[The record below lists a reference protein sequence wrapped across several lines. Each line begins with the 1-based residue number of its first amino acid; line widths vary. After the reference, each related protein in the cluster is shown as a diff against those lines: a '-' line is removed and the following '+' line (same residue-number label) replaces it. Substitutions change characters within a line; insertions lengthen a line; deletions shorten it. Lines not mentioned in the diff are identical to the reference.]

1 MSMKF
6 SEIML
11 DLDTGD
17 ASIHDVHA
25 KEALGKV
32 NVSSAIFEYAAKLA
46 ELPANSSFIQ
56 EAADEAEAA
65 GLPTDPAEATG
76 LATEAVAQELIG
88 FYDVVVENAKK
99 VKAAA
104 DRDMKAIIGL
114 GKKYGISASAA
125 TSGNFMIA
133 FAKPLAQALV
143 RDFATNRKFANRIK
157 FKKGI
162 FPDSSMSEGLIF
174 SYGNCMARL
183 ASVFGMNIGDCIED
197 PTVQEVLSFDGNFIK
212 ILKAGVV
219 GIIGDPDAANAPK
232 TGFNK
237 GGVGDVDALYKQ
249 LLKGSSNFTL
259 RHAGKGQGTTVW
271 ASVNDIAEMITYT
284 YVARQVSAG
293 IVKAASATKKAGA
306 ANFIKQLCAA
316 EEQRHSQSDEKKANK
331 ISAKFKK
338 IAENVKDWAEDVSKT
353 ADSVVKVFSDAVSAL
368 GKVATGETEG
378 VTDEGGAESAPAAA
392 EE

>member
-1 MSMKF
+1 MMSMKF

-162 FPDSSMSEGLIF
+162 FPDSSLSEGLIF

-197 PTVQEVLSFDGNFIK
+197 PTVQEVLSLDGNFIK
-212 ILKAGVV
+212 FLKAGVV
-219 GIIGDPDAANAPK
+219 GIIGDPAAANAPK

-237 GGVGDVDALYKQ
+237 GGVGDVDYAVVVGVELGSARHCRGGSIIEHMIDAL
-249 LLKGSSNFTL
+249 F
-259 RHAGKGQGTTVW
+259 
-271 ASVNDIAEMITYT
+271 NDI
-284 YVARQVSAG
+284 VVGAG
-293 IVKAASATKKAGA
+293 SKGHGRDTK
-306 ANFIKQLCAA
+306 
-316 EEQRHSQSDEKKANK
+316 EQC
-331 ISAKFKK
+331 
-338 IAENVKDWAEDVSKT
+338 KDFLHIRFLVYCDC
-353 ADSVVKVFSDAVSAL
+353 
-368 GKVATGETEG
+368 
-378 VTDEGGAESAPAAA
+378 
-392 EE
+392 

>member
-133 FAKPLAQALV
+133 FAKPLAQAIV
-143 RDFATNRKFANRIK
+143 RDFAANRKSKNYIK
-157 FKKGI
+157 FAKGI
-162 FPDSSMSEGLIF
+162 FPTASEAEKLIF

-183 ASVFGMNIGDCIED
+183 ASVFGMGIGDCIED
-197 PTVQEVLSFDGNFIK
+197 PTVQEVLSFDQSFIK
-212 ILKAGVV
+212 ALKGVFASDKYAANPPKAGF
-219 GIIGDPDAANAPK
+219 DQ
-232 TGFNK
+232 
-237 GGVGDVDALYKQ
+237 GGVPDVEALYKQ
-249 LLKGSSNFTL
+249 LLKG
-259 RHAGKGQGTTVW
+259 AGFPKLDGVKTTTN
-271 ASVNDIAEMITYT
+271 ADAEDIAELITYT
-284 YVARQVSAG
+284 YVARQISAG

-306 ANFIKQLCAA
+306 ENFIKQLCAA
-316 EEQRHSQSDEKKANK
+316 EEQRHGQSKPSAQKK
-331 ISAKFKK
+331 ISGKFQK
-338 IAENVKDWAEDVSKT
+338 INENVKGWADDVAKT
-353 ADSVVKVFSDAVSAL
+353 ADVVVKAFSDAVSAL
-368 GKVATGETEG
+368 GKVATGATEG
-378 VTDEGGAESAPAAA
+378 ITDEGGAAPAAA